1 MMINPSAWSRFVD
14 LLRAT
19 GCQAFAVSTGCFLF
33 LFLAST
39 KSFEL
44 PSRWIVPIVTLVG
57 ITSGMLAVMSVV
69 RAICEWV
76 YRGVPFVWKFVADT
90 VAMRSSI
97 ATLNEQERIA
107 LLPHVRAKSQTFY
120 LNPFTQQGGIPE
132 ALRLQALY
140 AGLADKGIVEIK
152 TTDPQGK
159 NAIIR
164 TTRRAWRLLKKF

>member
-1 MMINPSAWSRFVD
+1 M
-14 LLRAT
+14 
-19 GCQAFAVSTGCFLF
+19 
-33 LFLAST
+33 
-39 KSFEL
+39 
-44 PSRWIVPIVTLVG
+44 
-57 ITSGMLAVMSVV
+57 
-69 RAICEWV
+69 
-76 YRGVPFVWKFVADT
+76 DT
-90 VAMRSSI
+90 VAIRSSI

-107 LLPHVRAKSQTFY
+107 LLLHVRANSQTFY

-164 TTRRAWRLLKKF
+164 ITRRAWRLLKKF